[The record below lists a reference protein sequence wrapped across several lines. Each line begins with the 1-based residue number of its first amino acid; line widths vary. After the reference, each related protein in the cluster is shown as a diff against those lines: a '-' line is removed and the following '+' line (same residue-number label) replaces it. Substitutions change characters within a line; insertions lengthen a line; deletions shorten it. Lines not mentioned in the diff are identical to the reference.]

1 MYTSTLQ
8 AATLI
13 IPLAFAGQ
21 AAFAQAADPA
31 LDEAKRRLAC
41 GAGVPVSASYLPGG
55 SLQVTC
61 QATGAETVAQN
72 NTSGMPQAGLSA
84 GATAGA
90 AAGALFLVVIADD
103 DDGTTTT
110 TTTTTTSTAD

>member
-1 MYTSTLQ
+1 MYTSILR
-8 AATLI
+8 AASLI

-21 AAFAQAADPA
+21 AAFAQASGPA

-41 GAGVPVSASYLPGG
+41 GAGVPVSASYLPDG

-61 QATGAETVAQN
+61 QATGAETVTQAD
-72 NTSGMPQAGLSA
+72 TGRMPETGLSA
-84 GATAGA
+84 GATAGVV
-90 AAGALFLVVIADD
+90 AGALFLVVIADD